1 MNHDQSIKTLNQ
13 VQIYGFWRWGDLR
26 PIPMDLYLEPRLD
39 AKAQQLQLDLQIK
52 KTEMAKHED

>member
-1 MNHDQSIKTLNQ
+1 MDF
-13 VQIYGFWRWGDLR
+13 GGGGDLR
-26 PIPMDLYLEPRLD
+26 PIPMDLYLELRLD